1 MKTPIRL
8 GLVGGGLILLYT
20 YAIFL
25 AYGDFSS
32 ITLEQIGT
40 IEKLGYL
47 RYVLML
53 LSVFYGIKTFHQ
65 EAKTVSYGSALLS
78 GVKVAVVV
86 AVIVGFME
94 FAYVQWWN
102 PDFTEQYGKLMLEGM
117 EKSGATPAK
126 IAEAKQQMEAFAWMR
141 NPLAMGAFYFVETV
155 VIGTIGALI
164 LALLYRTKKEKG

>member
-1 MKTPIRL
+1 MKTPLKL

-20 YAIFL
+20 YAVFL
-25 AYGDFSS
+25 AYGDFSTV
-32 ITLEQIGT
+32 TLEQLGT

-53 LSVFYGIKTFHQ
+53 LSIFYGIRTFHA

-86 AVIVGFME
+86 ATVVGFME

-102 PDFTEQYGKLMLEGM
+102 PEFMEQYGKLMLEGL
-117 EKSGATPAK
+117 EKSGATDAK
-126 IAEAKQQMEAFAWMR
+126 IAEMKQQMEAFAWMR
-141 NPLAMGAFYFVETV
+141 NPLAMGAFYFAETM
-155 VIGTIGALI
+155 VIGTIGSLL
-164 LALLYRTKKEKG
+164 LALFYRTKKENG